1 MDSIAILLAVYL
13 AIKILIPRLYVL
25 DVFYIAIISYLLH
38 GISTAVILII
48 PFLFGV
54 VMLSRGKF
62 VSEAGT
68 ASALAITGVYLM
80 TQDPSY
86 LKAVGFALATLSPAV
101 LLPTLGDRGS
111 LEGLF
116 RYLVISTI
124 ANAFIITGL
133 ALRPIYGDFGNFLI
147 LLAIATELGAV
158 PMFLWLIDVYGRS
171 SPAGLVA
178 LASLPKLGVG
188 FALIYITPEAPP
200 VVLYTLGA
208 LSMLVGNLG
217 ALTSQDL
224 RKVLAYSTVAHAGF
238 ALFAYPLNLYIALL
252 LIYAD
257 AMGKMGLFYHLDRGS
272 TRWSAITLAIHQIGI
287 PPMLGFWPKLYLLIY
302 TATSLGL
309 IAAAYVLVN
318 IVLSAPYYFRVMTT
332 LPEGTAYFPKT
343 VSIALATLGVLAPLW
358 LLYLS

>member
-1 MDSIAILLAVYL
+1 MDSIALVLAVYL
-13 AIKILIPRLYVL
+13 AVKILTPRLWVL
-25 DVFYIAIISYLLH
+25 DVFYIALVLYLLFNAV
-38 GISTAVILII
+38 AVIFAV
-48 PFLFGV
+48 PFLLGI

-62 VSEAGT
+62 TTDAGT
-68 ASALAITGVYLM
+68 ASALAATGVFFM
-80 TQDPSY
+80 AQDPSY

-124 ANAFIITGL
+124 ANAFVVTGL
-133 ALRPIYGDFGNFLI
+133 ALRPVYGDLGNFLI

-158 PMFLWLIDVYGRS
+158 PMFLWLVDVYGRS

-178 LASLPKLGVG
+178 LASLPKLGAG
-188 FALIYITPEAPP
+188 FALVNMTPQAPH
-200 VVLYTLGA
+200 VVWYALGA

-224 RKVLAYSTVAHAGF
+224 RKVFAYSTVAHAGY
-238 ALFAYPLNLYIALL
+238 ALFAYPLNPNVALL

-257 AMGKMGLFYHLDRGS
+257 ALGKMGLFYHLDRGS
-272 TRWSAITLAIHQIGI
+272 PQWSAIALAVHQIGI

-302 TATSLGL
+302 AAASLGL
-309 IAAAYVLVN
+309 AAAVYILAN
-318 IVLSAPYYFRVMTT
+318 IVMSVPYYFRVMAT
-332 LPEGTAYFPKT
+332 LPGGTASFPKS
-343 VSIALATLGVLAPLW
+343 VSLAVVALGVSAPLW